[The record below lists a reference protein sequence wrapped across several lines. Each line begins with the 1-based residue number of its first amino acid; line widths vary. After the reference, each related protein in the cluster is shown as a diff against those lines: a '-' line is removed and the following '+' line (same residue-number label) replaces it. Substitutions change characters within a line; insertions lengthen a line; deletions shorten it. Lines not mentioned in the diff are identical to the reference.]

1 MVLWRRGGEM
11 SAEVQEALPLRVS
24 AHRCVCNEGGGPDNK
39 LLRKCWF
46 CSVCVCVKGEEFH
59 LAKGQPLSLI
69 D

>member
-1 MVLWRRGGEM
+1 M

-46 CSVCVCVKGEEFH
+46 CSVCVCVCERRGVPFSERSAFV
-59 LAKGQPLSLI
+59 I